1 MNATNFMVKYLR
13 LKVKEPFDRLM
24 FSFKEVEEREFILG
38 EKVKETVDDRDDLLR
53 RRQWGR
59 RLGLA
64 DD

>member
-1 MNATNFMVKYLR
+1 MVKYLR
-13 LKVKEPFDRLM
+13 LKEPFDRLM